1 MPKMSQTEIRRRL
14 LANGAI
20 KERAP
25 MPERPKFMV
34 DRTMSRLN
42 AILFR
47 RSTFKQGESETSR
60 RATFK
65 TA

>member
-1 MPKMSQTEIRRRL
+1 MPKLSQTEIRRRL
-14 LANGAI
+14 LANGAV

-25 MPERPKFMV
+25 MPERQKVNV
-34 DRTMSRLN
+34 DHTLSRLN

-47 RSTFKQGESETSR
+47 RNTFKQGESETSR

-65 TA
+65 AA